1 MTKEQSLQLK
11 GVAILM
17 MLWLHLFNT
26 AERVAECTTCI
37 NFLNGKPLVYA
48 LARVAGLCVPIYLFI
63 SGYGLA
69 KSTDLRGSAL
79 WRRLR
84 RVYSHYWLVFI
95 IFIPIGCFLAPV
107 HYPGNIW
114 EAVLNF
120 FSLSES
126 YNQEWWF
133 LLPYVVLLVLARWI
147 VPFIRERK
155 FWQDF
160 VLFLLLFLLATISFK
175 VKGQFSDNLPVRRLI
190 HFVLLLPAFYGGVCC
205 GSHLSGAWYDRSL
218 RGALWW
224 LLLLLF
230 VRCFIGASIVNVL
243 FCIPFILLFIQ
254 LNIPQPLQSV
264 FRFFGR
270 HSTFM
275 WLTHTF
281 YAYYFFHD
289 ELYGLH
295 YPLVMYVVLL
305 VASLLTAMV
314 LNWILGVLNSFF
326 CRPSN

>member
-1 MTKEQSLQLK
+1 MDKGQSLQLK

-26 AERVAECTTCI
+26 TERVAACTTYI
-37 NFLNGKPLVYA
+37 NFLNGKPLVYV
-48 LARVAGLCVPIYLFI
+48 LARFCGLCVPVYLFI

-69 KSTDLRGSAL
+69 KSKDLDTSAL
-79 WRRLR
+79 FRRLR
-84 RVYSHYWLVFI
+84 RVYTHYWLVFL
-95 IFIPIGCFLAPV
+95 IFIPIGCFLAPAL
-107 HYPGNIW
+107 YPGNIW

-120 FSLSES
+120 LSISTS
-126 YNQEWWF
+126 YNGEWWF
-133 LLPYVVLLVLARWI
+133 LLPYAILLVLARWI
-147 VPFIRERK
+147 VPFVRRCSS
-155 FWQDF
+155 WQNLVVF
-160 VLFLLLFLLATISFK
+160 LFLFTVSAFILN
-175 VKGQFSDNLPVRRLI
+175 VKGHLDNILAFRRFTHIL
-190 HFVLLLPAFYGGVCC
+190 FVLPAFYGGVCC
-205 GSHLSGAWYDRSL
+205 GSHLSGAWYGRSL

-270 HSTFM
+270 YSTFM

-281 YAYYFFHD
+281 YAYYFFHK
-289 ELYGLH
+289 ELYALH
-295 YPLVMYVVLL
+295 YPFVMYVILL
-305 VASLLTAMV
+305 VISLLTAIV
-314 LNWILGVLNSFF
+314 LDRVYRFLDRIITA
-326 CRPSN
+326 

>member
-1 MTKEQSLQLK
+1 MNKEQSLQLK

-17 MLWLHLFNT
+17 MLFLHLFNT
-26 AERVAECTTCI
+26 AERVAECTTYI

-48 LARVAGLCVPIYLFI
+48 LARVAGMCVPIYLFI

-69 KSTDLRGSAL
+69 KSTDLSGSAL
-79 WRRLR
+79 LRRLR
-84 RVYSHYWLVFI
+84 RVYSHYWLVFVL
-95 IFIPIGCFLAPV
+95 FIPLGCIIAPAL
-107 HYPGNIW
+107 YPDSWGAAI
-114 EAVLNF
+114 LNF
-120 FSLSES
+120 LSLSES
-126 YNQEWWF
+126 YNHEWWF
-133 LLPYVVLLVLARWI
+133 LLPYAVLLLLAGWI
-147 VPFIRERK
+147 IPFVRK
-155 FWQDF
+155 CKPWQNL
-160 VLFLLLFLLATISFK
+160 VAFLLLFLLSVLSFR
-175 VKGQFSDNLPVRRLI
+175 VKSQFADNLPVLRFI
-190 HFVLLLPAFYGGVCC
+190 HFILLLPAFYAGACC
-205 GSHLSGAWYDRSL
+205 GNHLSGAWYGRSL

-224 LLLLLF
+224 LLILLF

-254 LNIPQPLQSV
+254 LDIPIPLQSV

-270 HSTFM
+270 YSTFM

-289 ELYGLH
+289 ELYSLH

-314 LNWILGVLNSFF
+314 LNWILRVLNSFF